1 MFKASHF
8 RGFQF
13 KASHFRGFD
22 QQSMEIAHCILQ
34 RELQKIFCKGN
45 RKAIHSRKSPSFLQ
59 SIV

>member
-13 KASHFRGFD
+13 KASHFLGGFD
-22 QQSMEIAHCILQ
+22 QQSMEIARCILQ

-45 RKAIHSRKSPSFLQ
+45 RKQ
-59 SIV
+59 